1 MKMTFNK
8 NNINMKYTK
17 EELEEL
23 RKDPLMQFMVSIFGT
38 DLNDLISDAKMKL
51 EEEENKNKINQK
63 TNEIL
68 NAFKEKNFEHSDKNE
83 NVKSRLEETLR
94 KMEKDGLIHDLHI
107 NNQPV
112 QDKKKI
118 YEAPKCE
125 VKSFI
130 MSKEQFAKFVNKYIE
145 LVNNLSKLSYLFGI
159 SFDFAKCNFN
169 FASTVSEIIWD
180 FVRLIF
186 GDDNADDIADFIYG
200 NSNFDSAEKLYDEL
214 V

>member
-1 MKMTFNK
+1 
-8 NNINMKYTK
+8 MKYTR

-23 RKDPLMQFMVSIFGT
+23 CKDPLMQFIASIFGT
-38 DLNDLISDAKMKL
+38 NLNDVIDNAKKEL

-68 NAFKEKNFEHSDKNE
+68 NAFKEKKSEHSDKNE

-107 NNQPV
+107 NNKPV
-112 QDKKKI
+112 QDNKTV

-130 MSKEQFAKFVNKYIE
+130 MSKEQFVKFVNKYTE
-145 LVNNLSKLSYLFGI
+145 LVNSLSKLSYLFGI

-200 NSNFDSAEKLYDEL
+200 NSNFDSPEKLYDEL

>member
-1 MKMTFNK
+1 
-8 NNINMKYTK
+8 MKYTK
-17 EELEEL
+17 EELEAL
-23 RKDPLMQFMVSIFGT
+23 RNDPLMQFVASLFGT
-38 DLNDLISDAKMKL
+38 NLDDVVEGAKKEL

-68 NAFKEKNFEHSDKNE
+68 NAFKEKKSEHSDKNE
-83 NVKSRLEETLR
+83 NVKSKLEETLR

-107 NNQPV
+107 NNQPI
-112 QDKKKI
+112 QNQKKA

-130 MSKEQFAKFVNKYIE
+130 MSKEQFVKFVNKYTE

-159 SFDFAKCNFN
+159 SFDVAKCNFN
-169 FASTVSEIIWD
+169 FASTISEIIWD

-200 NSNFDSAEKLYDEL
+200 NSNFDSPEKLYDEL

>member
-1 MKMTFNK
+1 
-8 NNINMKYTK
+8 MKYTK
-17 EELEEL
+17 EEFEAL
-23 RKDPLMQFMVSIFGT
+23 RNDPLMQFIASLFGT
-38 DLNDLISDAKMKL
+38 NLNDLIEDAKKEL

-68 NAFKEKNFEHSDKNE
+68 NAFKEKKSERSNE
-83 NVKSRLEETLR
+83 VEDIKSKLEKSLR
-94 KMEKDGLIHDLHI
+94 KMEKDGLIHNLRID
-107 NNQPV
+107 NQPI
-112 QDKKKI
+112 QNKKKE

-130 MSKEQFAKFVNKYIE
+130 MSKEQFVKFVNKYTE

-186 GDDNADDIADFIYG
+186 GDDNTDDIADFIYG

-214 V
+214 I

>member
-23 RKDPLMQFMVSIFGT
+23 RKDPLMQFMASIFGT

-63 TNEIL
+63 TNDIL
-68 NAFKEKNFEHSDKNE
+68 NAFKEKKSEHSDKNE
-83 NVKSRLEETLR
+83 NITSKLEETLR
-94 KMEKDGLIHDLHI
+94 KMEKEGLIHDLHI

-112 QDKKKI
+112 QDKKKV

-125 VKSFI
+125 IKSFI
-130 MSKEQFAKFVNKYIE
+130 MSKEQFVKFVNKYTE

>member
-1 MKMTFNK
+1 
-8 NNINMKYTK
+8 MKYTK

-23 RKDPLMQFMVSIFGT
+23 RNDSLMQFIASIFGT
-38 DLNDLISDAKMKL
+38 NLDDVVDGAKKEL
-51 EEEENKNKINQK
+51 EEEENKNKINQR

-68 NAFKEKNFEHSDKNE
+68 NAFKEKKSEHSDKNE
-83 NVKSRLEETLR
+83 NVKSKLEETLR

-107 NNQPV
+107 NNQPI
-112 QDKKKI
+112 QNKKRE

-130 MSKEQFAKFVNKYIE
+130 MSKEQFVKFINNYIE
-145 LVNNLSKLSYLFGI
+145 LINNVAKSRYLFGV
-159 SFDFAKCNFN
+159 SFDNADCRYNI
-169 FASTVSEIIWD
+169 AEAIRGIIWD

-186 GDDNADDIADFIYG
+186 GDDNADDIANFVYG
-200 NSNFDSAEKLYDEL
+200 NSNFDSPEKLYDEL

>member
-23 RKDPLMQFMVSIFGT
+23 RKDPLMQFIASIFGT
-38 DLNDLISDAKMKL
+38 NLDDVVDGAKKEL
-51 EEEENKNKINQK
+51 EEEEKKNKINQR

-68 NAFKEKNFEHSDKNE
+68 NAFKEKKSEHSDKNE
-83 NVKSRLEETLR
+83 NVKSKLEETLR

-107 NNQPV
+107 NNQPI
-112 QDKKKI
+112 QNKKKE

-130 MSKEQFAKFVNKYIE
+130 MSKERFVKFVNKYTE
-145 LVNNLSKLSYLFGI
+145 LVNSLSKLSYLFGI
-159 SFDFAKCNFN
+159 SFDVAKCNFN
-169 FASTVSEIIWD
+169 FASTISEIIWD

-214 V
+214 I

>member
-1 MKMTFNK
+1 
-8 NNINMKYTK
+8 MKYTK

-23 RKDPLMQFMVSIFGT
+23 RKDPLMQFVASMFGT
-38 DLNDLISDAKMKL
+38 NLNDIVDNAKKEL

-68 NAFKEKNFEHSDKNE
+68 NVFKQGISARNNE
-83 NVKSRLEETLR
+83 VEDIKSKLENSLH

-107 NNQPV
+107 NNQPI
-112 QDKKKI
+112 QNKKKE

-125 VKSFI
+125 IKSFI
-130 MSKEQFAKFVNKYIE
+130 MSKEQFVKFVNKYTE
-145 LVNNLSKLSYLFGI
+145 LVNSLSKLSYLFGI
-159 SFDFAKCNFN
+159 SFDVAKCNFN
-169 FASTVSEIIWD
+169 FASTISEIIWD

-200 NSNFDSAEKLYDEL
+200 NSNFDSPEKLYDEL

>member
-1 MKMTFNK
+1 
-8 NNINMKYTK
+8 MKYTK

-23 RKDPLMQFMVSIFGT
+23 RKDPLMQFVASIFG
-38 DLNDLISDAKMKL
+38 LNFDDVVEGAKKEL

-68 NAFKEKNFEHSDKNE
+68 NAFKEKNFERSDKNE
-83 NVKSRLEETLR
+83 NIKSRLEETLH

-112 QDKKKI
+112 QDKKKV

-125 VKSFI
+125 IKPFI
-130 MSKEQFAKFVNKYIE
+130 MSKEQFVKFVNKYTE
-145 LVNNLSKLSYLFGI
+145 LVNSLSKLSYLFGI
-159 SFDFAKCNFN
+159 SFDVAKCNFN

-200 NSNFDSAEKLYDEL
+200 NSNFDSPEKLYDEL
-214 V
+214 I

>member
-1 MKMTFNK
+1 
-8 NNINMKYTK
+8 MKYTK

-23 RKDPLMQFMVSIFGT
+23 RKDPLMQFVASIFGT
-38 DLNDLISDAKMKL
+38 NLNDVVDNAKKEL

-68 NAFKEKNFEHSDKNE
+68 NAFKEKNFERSNE
-83 NVKSRLEETLR
+83 VEDIKSKLEETLR
-94 KMEKDGLIHDLHI
+94 KMEKDGLIHDVYI

-112 QDKKKI
+112 QDKKKV

-130 MSKEQFAKFVNKYIE
+130 MSKEQFVKFVNKYTE

-200 NSNFDSAEKLYDEL
+200 NSNFDSPEKLYDEL

>member
-1 MKMTFNK
+1 
-8 NNINMKYTK
+8 MKYTK

-23 RKDPLMQFMVSIFGT
+23 RKDPLMQFVASIFG
-38 DLNDLISDAKMKL
+38 LNFDDVVEGAKKEL

-68 NAFKEKNFEHSDKNE
+68 NAFKEKNFERSDKNE
-83 NVKSRLEETLR
+83 NIKSRLEETLH

-107 NNQPV
+107 NNQSV
-112 QDKKKI
+112 QDKKKV

-130 MSKEQFAKFVNKYIE
+130 MSKEQFVRFINNYIE
-145 LVNNLSKLSYLFGI
+145 LINNVAKSRYLFGI
-159 SFDFAKCNFN
+159 SFDNSDCRYNIAE
-169 FASTVSEIIWD
+169 AIRGIIWD

-186 GDDNADDIADFIYG
+186 GDDNANDIADFIYG

>member
-1 MKMTFNK
+1 
-8 NNINMKYTK
+8 MKYTK
-17 EELEEL
+17 EELDAL
-23 RKDPLMQFMVSIFGT
+23 RNDPLMQFISSLFGT
-38 DLNDLISDAKMKL
+38 NLNDVVDGAKKEL

-63 TNEIL
+63 TNDIL
-68 NAFKEKNFEHSDKNE
+68 NAFKEKKSEHSDKNE

-94 KMEKDGLIHDLHI
+94 KMEKDGLIHNLCI

-112 QDKKKI
+112 QDKKRE

-130 MSKEQFAKFVNKYIE
+130 MSKEQFVKFINNYIE
-145 LVNNLSKLSYLFGI
+145 LINNVAKSRYLFGV
-159 SFDFAKCNFN
+159 SFDNADCRYNI
-169 FASTVSEIIWD
+169 AEAIRGIIWD

-186 GDDNADDIADFIYG
+186 GDDNADDIADFVYG
-200 NSNFDSAEKLYDEL
+200 NSNFDSPEKLYDEL

>member
-1 MKMTFNK
+1 
-8 NNINMKYTK
+8 MKYTK

-23 RKDPLMQFMVSIFGT
+23 RKDPLMQFVASIFGT
-38 DLNDLISDAKMKL
+38 NLNDVVDNAKKEL

-68 NAFKEKNFEHSDKNE
+68 NAFKERKSERSDKNE
-83 NVKSRLEETLR
+83 NVKSKLEETLR

-112 QDKKKI
+112 QDKKKV
-118 YEAPKCE
+118 YEAPKYE
-125 VKSFI
+125 VRPFI
-130 MSKEQFAKFVNKYIE
+130 MSKEQFVKFINNYIE
-145 LVNNLSKLSYLFGI
+145 LINNIAKSRYLFGV
-159 SFDFAKCNFN
+159 SFDNSDCRYNIAE
-169 FASTVSEIIWD
+169 AIRGIIWD

-186 GDDNADDIADFIYG
+186 GDDNADDIADFVYG
-200 NSNFDSAEKLYDEL
+200 NSNFDSPEKLYDEL

>member
-1 MKMTFNK
+1 
-8 NNINMKYTK
+8 MKYTK
-17 EELEEL
+17 EELEAL
-23 RKDPLMQFMVSIFGT
+23 RNDPLMQFVASLFGT
-38 DLNDLISDAKMKL
+38 NLDDVVEGAKKEL

-68 NAFKEKNFEHSDKNE
+68 NAFKEKKSEHSDKNE
-83 NVKSRLEETLR
+83 NVKSKLEETLR

-107 NNQPV
+107 NNQPI
-112 QDKKKI
+112 QNQKKA

-130 MSKEQFAKFVNKYIE
+130 MSKEQFVKFVNKYTE

-159 SFDFAKCNFN
+159 SFDVTKCNFN
-169 FASTVSEIIWD
+169 FASTISEIIWD

-200 NSNFDSAEKLYDEL
+200 NSNFDSPEKLYDEL

>member
-17 EELEEL
+17 KELEEL
-23 RKDPLMQFMVSIFGT
+23 RKDPLMQFIANIFGT
-38 DLNDLISDAKMKL
+38 DLNDVVDNAKKEL

-68 NAFKEKNFEHSDKNE
+68 NAFKEKKSEHSDKNE
-83 NVKSRLEETLR
+83 NVKSRIEETLR
-94 KMEKDGLIHDLHI
+94 KMEKDGLIHNLRI

-112 QDKKKI
+112 QDKKTV

-130 MSKEQFAKFVNKYIE
+130 MSKEQFVKFVNKYIE

-186 GDDNADDIADFIYG
+186 GDDNADDIADFVYG
-200 NSNFDSAEKLYDEL
+200 NSNFDSPEKLYDEL

>member
-1 MKMTFNK
+1 
-8 NNINMKYTK
+8 MKYTK

-23 RKDPLMQFMVSIFGT
+23 RKDPLMQFIASIFGT
-38 DLNDLISDAKMKL
+38 NLDNLVEGAKKEL
-51 EEEENKNKINQK
+51 EEEEKIDKIN
-63 TNEIL
+63 
-68 NAFKEKNFEHSDKNE
+68 KELKSEFEKCSKQIHNSNDI
-83 NVKSRLEETLR
+83 KSKLEEALR

-107 NNQPV
+107 NNQSI
-112 QDKKKI
+112 QNKKKE
-118 YEAPKCE
+118 YESPKCE
-125 VKSFI
+125 TKSFI
-130 MSKEQFAKFVNKYIE
+130 MSKEQFVKFVNKYIE

-159 SFDFAKCNFN
+159 SFDVANCNFN
-169 FASTVSEIIWD
+169 FASTISEIIWD

>member
-1 MKMTFNK
+1 
-8 NNINMKYTK
+8 MKYTK

-23 RKDPLMQFMVSIFGT
+23 RKDPLMQFIASLFGT
-38 DLNDLISDAKMKL
+38 NLDDVVEGAKKEL
-51 EEEENKNKINQK
+51 EEEEKKNKINEK
-63 TNEIL
+63 TNEIEDIKSKL
-68 NAFKEKNFEHSDKNE
+68 EKN
-83 NVKSRLEETLR
+83 LR

-112 QDKKKI
+112 QNKKRE
-118 YEAPKCE
+118 YETPKCE

-130 MSKEQFAKFVNKYIE
+130 MSKEQFVKFVNKYIE
-145 LVNNLSKLSYLFGI
+145 LVNSLSKLSYLFGI
-159 SFDFAKCNFN
+159 SFDVAKCNFN
-169 FASTVSEIIWD
+169 FASTISEIIWD

>member
-1 MKMTFNK
+1 
-8 NNINMKYTK
+8 MKYTK
-17 EELEEL
+17 EELEEF
-23 RKDPLMQFMVSIFGT
+23 RKDPLMQFVASIFG
-38 DLNDLISDAKMKL
+38 LNFDDVVEGAKKEL

-68 NAFKEKNFEHSDKNE
+68 NAFKEKKSEHSDKNE
-83 NVKSRLEETLR
+83 NIKSKLEEALR

-112 QDKKKI
+112 QDKKKV
-118 YEAPKCE
+118 YEAPKSE

-130 MSKEQFAKFVNKYIE
+130 MSKEQFVKFINNYIE
-145 LVNNLSKLSYLFGI
+145 LIDNVAKSRYLFGV
-159 SFDFAKCNFN
+159 SFDNANCRYNI
-169 FASTVSEIIWD
+169 AEAIRGIIWD

-186 GDDNADDIADFIYG
+186 GDDNADDIANFVYG
-200 NSNFDSAEKLYDEL
+200 NSNFDSPEKLYDEL

>member
-1 MKMTFNK
+1 
-8 NNINMKYTK
+8 MKYTK

-23 RKDPLMQFMVSIFGT
+23 RKDPLMQFMASLFGT
-38 DLNDLISDAKMKL
+38 DLNDLVNDAKMEL
-51 EEEENKNKINQK
+51 EEEENKNKINEK

-68 NAFKEKNFEHSDKNE
+68 NAFKEKNLKHSNE
-83 NVKSRLEETLR
+83 IEDIKSKLEETLH
-94 KMEKDGLIHDLHI
+94 KMEKDGLISNLHI
-107 NNQPV
+107 NNQPI
-112 QDKKKI
+112 QNKKKE
-118 YEAPKCE
+118 YEAPKCD

-130 MSKEQFAKFVNKYIE
+130 MSKEQFVKFINKYTE
-145 LVNNLSKLSYLFGI
+145 LVNSLSKLSYLFGI
-159 SFDFAKCNFN
+159 SFDVAKCNFN
-169 FASTVSEIIWD
+169 FASTISEIIWD